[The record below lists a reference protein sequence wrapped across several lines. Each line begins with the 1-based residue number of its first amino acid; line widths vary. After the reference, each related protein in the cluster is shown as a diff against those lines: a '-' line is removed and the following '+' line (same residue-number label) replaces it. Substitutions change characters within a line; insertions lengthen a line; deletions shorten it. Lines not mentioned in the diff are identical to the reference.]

1 MNTAIIISLG
11 VSLVF
16 CALIYFFLRKRV
28 DGVDKKVNLLM
39 QLVKEHHNQVQQ
51 QSQIIMREK
60 TSSDFDHL
68 ITVSDNEEEE
78 EEEEEGGEEDY
89 DSDDSMEISDSED
102 NDINFSHKT
111 ENIALESISL
121 SGAETYTHLKEFP
134 TDTLSFNETESPVIE
149 EKVKMS
155 NDIQLDEISLD
166 EKEKSEDDGE
176 DDLDDEGEDD
186 QGDQDDGQGEKGLL
200 EAEVKENTDVIVEI
214 VELKKTEDVAT
225 LKVKDLK
232 LRAKEMGLEGY
243 AKLKKQ
249 QLISLIV
256 SHKES
261 IGA

>member
-68 ITVSDNEEEE
+68 ITVSDNEE

-166 EKEKSEDDGE
+166 EKEKS
-176 DDLDDEGEDD
+176 DDEGEGDPDD
-186 QGDQDDGQGEKGLL
+186 VDQDEGQESEEEKEL
-200 EAEVKENTDVIVEI
+200 EVEVKENTDVIDEI

-225 LKVKDLK
+225 LRVKDLK

-243 AKLKKQ
+243 GKLKKQ

-256 SHKES
+256 YHKES